1 MAARKN
7 NRGRRRNRGRFGFLY
22 VLLSFLLIIAALVAG
37 SVVFFRVDTIEVSG
51 QQRYTQEEIIAAA
64 QVESGDNLFRV
75 SPSRT
80 AQKIMSAL
88 PYVRNASIRHDLP
101 DGLTI
106 LITESK
112 AAASIRT
119 DAGWFLLDARGKL
132 VELGDELM
140 KSKAAPVTGITPLSP
155 TVGTPLAV
163 AEEEQTKLD
172 ALVGLLT
179 ALENHGM
186 LDDLTSV
193 DLTASSTVSF
203 GFAGRFT
210 GKMPMSCD
218 YEYKV
223 RSLEYV
229 VGQLEENETGLI
241 DLTQSDE
248 THFIPY

>member
-37 SVVFFRVDTIEVSG
+37 SVVFFRVDTITVSG
-51 QQRYTQEEIIAAA
+51 QQRYTEAEIITAA
-64 QVESGDNLFRV
+64 QVEQGDNLFQV
-75 SPSRT
+75 SPART
-80 AQKIMSAL
+80 AQKIISSL

-106 LITESK
+106 LVTESQ
-112 AAASIRT
+112 AAASIQ
-119 DAGWFLLDARGKL
+119 AQGGWFLLDARGKL
-132 VELGDELM
+132 VELGDDLM
-140 KSKAAPVTGITPLSP
+140 KSKAAPVMGLTPLSP
-155 TVGTPLAV
+155 TVGTLLAV
-163 AEEEQTKLD
+163 PEEEAAKLA

-179 ALENHGM
+179 ALEDHGL
-186 LDDLTSV
+186 LDELTSV

-210 GKMPMSCD
+210 ARMPMSCD
-218 YEYKV
+218 FDYKV

-229 VGQLEENETGLI
+229 MGQLEENETGLI
-241 DLTQSDE
+241 DLTMSDE
-248 THFIPY
+248 THFIPN